1 MAHPAPAA
9 SRCTSEEFF
18 ELVARGVL
26 APDDRVELLEGV
38 IVAMAPQNPRPATSV
53 HMIHEA
59 VSRAVGTRALVRQQ
73 FPLIAGLL
81 SVPEPDVAVVPG
93 GISDYLD
100 RHPTPASLV
109 VEVADSSIVQDRLTK
124 TPSTQPPASPST
136 GWSTS
141 GAIGWRYIA
150 RRFRPSGAMRRRA
163 SRCAAVVSS
172 SWRSPERASRSMT
185 SSRRARGDGVRRRGA
200 LASVSRCHRE
210 RLEPLA

>member
-18 ELVARGVL
+18 ELVARGML

-38 IVAMAPQNPRPATSV
+38 IVAMGPQNPRHATGV
-53 HMIHEA
+53 HMVHDA

-100 RHPTPASLV
+100 KQPTCVSLRVETRSRSAYTKLAATESAKRKPRWVRRTRPAL
-109 VEVADSSIVQDRLTK
+109 A
-124 TPSTQPPASPST
+124 STSPS
-136 GWSTS
+136 
-141 GAIGWRYIA
+141 AI
-150 RRFRPSGAMRRRA
+150 RRSRCGKAVPSSMPKRRRNR
-163 SRCAAVVSS
+163 SRSTPTV
-172 SWRSPERASRSMT
+172 WRSP
-185 SSRRARGDGVRRRGA
+185 VKQN
-200 LASVSRCHRE
+200 
-210 RLEPLA
+210 